1 MQLMNEVPARIT
13 PPATGLPTL
22 RLLRTL
28 VRNPMEAW
36 PAAVYEQPM
45 LRTRLFGRDAVF
57 VMDPELIRL
66 VLVEAA
72 ESVVKSATAQR
83 ALGPVLGNAILTAEG
98 AHWRWQRRAAAP
110 VFRPDR
116 IAAFVPAMLAAAERT
131 RRLWLAQPAGA
142 EIEVGSEMMRT
153 TFEVILETMLS
164 GDGSFDP
171 AEFAK
176 NMTAS
181 LRAMNW
187 AVALGLLRAPGWMPY
202 PGKRRTA
209 RNRDE
214 FRAAMREIVARRR
227 ASRRRA
233 NDLLTLL
240 LEAAD
245 ADSGQAMSDLDIV
258 DNLRTFVAAG
268 HETTAQALTWSFYL
282 LSLHRDSETRILD
295 EVEEATGGRE
305 LLPEHVEKLSYT
317 RQAIQEAMRLYPP
330 APLISRDATRD
341 LRLGDEAVA
350 AGTTLLI
357 PIYALHRHRKLWR
370 DPDEYDPDRFA
381 PEAVKERHR
390 YSYIPFG
397 AGPRICIGMNFALSE
412 ATAILA
418 SLVRAVRLDLPDGF
432 APTLKMG
439 ITLRAGEGMRMLVRP
454 R

>member
-1 MQLMNEVPARIT
+1 
-13 PPATGLPTL
+13 
-22 RLLRTL
+22 
-28 VRNPMEAW
+28 
-36 PAAVYEQPM
+36 
-45 LRTRLFGRDAVF
+45 
-57 VMDPELIRL
+57 
-66 VLVEAA
+66 
-72 ESVVKSATAQR
+72 
-83 ALGPVLGNAILTAEG
+83 
-98 AHWRWQRRAAAP
+98 

-116 IAAFVPAMLAAAERT
+116 IAAFVPAMLAAAERR
-131 RRLWLAQPAGA
+131 RRLWLAQPSGA

-153 TFEVILETMLS
+153 TFEVILQTMLS

-171 AEFAK
+171 AEFGR

-187 AVALGLLRAPGWMPY
+187 AVALSLLRAPGWVPY

-214 FRAAMREIVARRR
+214 FRAEMGQIVAGRRT
-227 ASRRRA
+227 SGRRA
-233 NDLLTLL
+233 NDLVTLL
-240 LEAAD
+240 LEATD
-245 ADSGQAMSDLDIV
+245 AESGQAMSDLDIV

-282 LSLHRDSETRILD
+282 LSLHRDSEARILR
-295 EVEEATGGRE
+295 EVDDVTGGRD
-305 LLPEHVEKLSYT
+305 LLPEHVERLSYT

-330 APLISRDATRD
+330 APLISRDATHE
-341 LRLGDEAVA
+341 LRLGDEPVA

-357 PIYALHRHRKLWR
+357 PIYAVHRHKSLWP
-370 DPDEYDPDRFA
+370 DPDGFDPDRFA
-381 PEAVKERHR
+381 HDAVRQRHR

-397 AGPRICIGMNFALSE
+397 AGPRICIGMNFALTE

-418 SLVRAVRLDLPDGF
+418 SLVRAVRLDLPEDF
-432 APTLKMG
+432 TPKLKMG